1 MKLGKTAVN
10 QDVIA
15 KIEKI
20 VAETSK
26 PAAQEEQPKQ
36 AEPENKAESEV
47 PPQAA

>member
-1 MKLGKTAVN
+1 MN
-10 QDVIA
+10 QEVIA

-20 VAETSK
+20 VAESSK
-26 PAAQEEQPKQ
+26 QSVKDEQPKQ